1 MIKTIKGLR
10 MELETLRRTQLKWRR
25 NQKGSPASR
34 KCKGKPCK
42 YNEPS
47 RKHRGSGVK
56 EEDLNLITK
65 GFKN

>member
-1 MIKTIKGLR
+1 
-10 MELETLRRTQLKWRR
+10 MELETLRRTR
-25 NQKGSPASR
+25 NIEEDSTEMKKKSKGKPYNSSR

-47 RKHRGSGVK
+47 RRNRGSGVK

-65 GFKN
+65 EF